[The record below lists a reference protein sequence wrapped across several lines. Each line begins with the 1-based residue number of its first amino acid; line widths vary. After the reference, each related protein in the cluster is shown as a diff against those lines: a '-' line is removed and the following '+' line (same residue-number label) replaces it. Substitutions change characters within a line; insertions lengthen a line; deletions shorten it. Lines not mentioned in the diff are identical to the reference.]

1 MRHRVDTFKVGRS
14 SAHRRSMLANMVS
27 SLFEH
32 GSIQTTVVK
41 AKAARSFAERLIT
54 IGKKGDLHRRRLAVS
69 KLRDKGAVKKLFD
82 EIAPGYEG
90 RNGGYT
96 RILKLGKRRGDAAE
110 MCILQLVE
118 VAAVEEAPKKEAKA
132 APKKAKAEEA
142 PKAEVKAEEAPA
154 VEAKAEEAPKTE

>member
-69 KLRDKGAVKKLFD
+69 KLRGKGAVKKLFD

-154 VEAKAEEAPKTE
+154 VEAKAEEAPKAE

>member
-154 VEAKAEEAPKTE
+154 VEAKAAEAPKAE

>member
-1 MRHRVDTFKVGRS
+1 
-14 SAHRRSMLANMVS
+14 MLANMVS
-27 SLFEH
+27 SLFANGQIE
-32 GSIQTTVVK
+32 TTLVK

-54 IGKKGDLHRRRLAVS
+54 IGKKGDLHRRRIAVA
-69 KLRDKGAVKKLFD
+69 KLRDKSAVKRLFD

-118 VAAVEEAPKKEAKA
+118 ANAKA
-132 APKKAKAEEA
+132 ADTKAEDA
-142 PKAEVKAEEAPA
+142 AA
-154 VEAKAEEAPKTE
+154 EAKAE